1 MVFTRGSV
9 VDIFPFPSVY
19 SMTHN
24 SSCMRRRN
32 TIVVQ
37 LDSKFHALFNYA
49 IQNEELSIFFS
60 VMKDAECGIS
70 ARCRVAPTVQHRSPV
85 IG

>member
-1 MVFTRGSV
+1 MQ
-9 VDIFPFPSVY
+9 
-19 SMTHN
+19 
-24 SSCMRRRN
+24 RRN

-37 LDSKFHALFNYA
+37 SDSKFHALFNDA
-49 IQNEELSIFFS
+49 IQIEQLSIFFLS

-70 ARCRVAPTVQHRSPV
+70 ATCRVAPTVQHHSTA

>member
-1 MVFTRGSV
+1 M
-9 VDIFPFPSVY
+9 
-19 SMTHN
+19 HL
-24 SSCMRRRN
+24 RN

-37 LDSKFHALFNYA
+37 SDSKFHALFNDA
-49 IQNEELSIFFS
+49 IQNEELPIFFLS

-70 ARCRVAPTVQHRSPV
+70 ARWRVAPTVQHRSPV